1 MFIDIWVYFSL
12 SEVDIK
18 NVVCVCMHAYVC
30 AYTHMFNKMNFC
42 ASGPKSKWDHIG
54 ENIYAL

>member
-1 MFIDIWVYFSL
+1 ML
-12 SEVDIK
+12 
-18 NVVCVCMHAYVC
+18 CVCMHAYVC
-30 AYTHMFNKMNFC
+30 AYTHMFNKRNFC